1 MKIIVNKY
9 KFNRLLSLINRQL
22 GIVFC
27 AIAIALSGC
36 VKYDTGVNFS
46 SLNYGEIVEHIQLG
60 EQLNSFSQNAVKT
73 WVASIEQ
80 RVTQAEGKIERL
92 TDRELQVTIPFNN
105 AKDLVTK
112 IDRYFNP
119 NPTNTKL
126 GSKFNSH
133 MQINQSNFLLVVRS
147 HLIYD
152 IDLRSL
158 SIESSDPKVSVASD
172 NFVDLDFSLQSPWG
186 VKNSDAPGNIV
197 GVKTTNDRQMTWQLK
212 PGEINH
218 IDAIFWLPNQLGIGA
233 IFIILISGGGYYLKY
248 RQLPWQV

>member
-46 SLNYGEIVEHIQLG
+46 SLNYGEIVKHIQLG
-60 EQLNSFSQNAVKT
+60 EQLNSFSQNAVQT

-80 RVTQAEGKIERL
+80 RARQAEGKIERL

-105 AKDLVTK
+105 AQDLVTK

-119 NPTNTKL
+119 TPANTES

-158 SIESSDPKVSVASD
+158 SIESSDPKVSV
-172 NFVDLDFSLQSPWG
+172 
-186 VKNSDAPGNIV
+186 K
-197 GVKTTNDRQMTWQLK
+197 K
-212 PGEINH
+212 
-218 IDAIFWLPNQLGIGA
+218 
-233 IFIILISGGGYYLKY
+233 
-248 RQLPWQV
+248 